1 MFFDLSAII
10 IARKNQFHNGRRAY
24 ERISTIEFCCA
35 LHAVF
40 FTTTPAFGEPH
51 MINVSQLNAQAQKVL
66 NYDLGIELINA
77 PAASSEITITCHGYG
92 ANKDIGYMVAERLD
106 TPILT
111 FNFPDHDIDNQF
123 DIHTSSFG
131 TIREY
136 LPLVFVLKACA
147 ENGIST
153 IHLYGY
159 SAGGGAII
167 NALAILN
174 NPKHKEPLA
183 AMGISDRDR
192 IAIAQAVSNGLII
205 LDAPLK
211 SVTEI
216 LSIRPSEEDIQIL
229 AVRFSANGFEAID
242 AIDELAGLKLNV
254 IVYFEIP
261 DEILSNRDD
270 ELYFQKLKAVNKAG
284 ITQLVFG
291 YDDGHFGPH
300 EPLWAAVRV
309 AKNIKSR

>member
-1 MFFDLSAII
+1 MN
-10 IARKNQFHNGRRAY
+10 KY
-24 ERISTIEFCCA
+24 RILNFAGHCIMI
-35 LHAVF
+35 F
-40 FTTTPAFGEPH
+40 FTTQQAFGESQ
-51 MINVSQLNAQAQKVL
+51 MIDVSQLNVQAQKVL
-66 NYDLGIELINA
+66 NYDPGIELLNA
-77 PAASSEITITCHGYG
+77 SEVSAEITITCHGYG

-111 FNFPDHDIDNQF
+111 FNFPDHDIDDDF

-136 LPLVFVLKACA
+136 LPVVFMLKACV
-147 ENGIST
+147 ENGVSRIN
-153 IHLYGY
+153 LYGY

-174 NPKHKEPLA
+174 NPKYHESLVA
-183 AMGISDRDR
+183 IGVGDHDRV
-192 IAIAQAVSNGLII
+192 AIAQAVSNGLII
-205 LDAPLK
+205 LDTPLK

-216 LSIRPSEEDIQIL
+216 LSIRPSEEAMQIL

-242 AIDELAGLKLNV
+242 VINQLAGLKLNV
-254 IVYFEIP
+254 IVYFEVP

-270 ELYFQKLKAVNKAG
+270 ELYFQKLKEVNKAG
-284 ITQLVFG
+284 ITQLVIG

-300 EPLWAAVRV
+300 EPLWTAVRV
-309 AKNIKSR
+309 RSKIKNGV